1 MKRIFFA
8 TLCLALFHLHADISG
23 LYVSNGYN
31 PYTKSNFSGSLTIK
45 KDKNGV
51 YQSEWSLGE
60 KKYTGTGMMTDDE
73 ICFVSIGPSKVKG
86 EEYEVLLTTYTV
98 KGNKLVGEWV
108 IMGQSLIGTDTLTKE
123 K

>member
-1 MKRIFFA
+1 MLRFCFFFA
-8 TLCLALFHLHADISG
+8 ILACGVLRADIDG

-31 PYTKSNFSGSLTIK
+31 PYTKSNYSGSVIIK

-73 ICFVSIGPSKVKG
+73 LCFVSVGPSKVPG
-86 EEYEVLLTTYTV
+86 EEYEVLLTTYTI
-98 KGNKLVGEWV
+98 KGNKLIGEWV
-108 IMGQSLIGTDTLTKE
+108 IMGQSLIGTGTLTKKE
-123 K
+123 